1 MRIIR
6 HATNQLGNC
15 SDEECAKNLII
26 HQVLQHQKSNQNSSN
41 LASPH
46 DAVEISRSSIKKR
59 SKSEDFEAEKYI
71 LQRRILNDRKNS
83 SMMKKRAPIP

>member
-6 HATNQLGNC
+6 QATNQLGNC
-15 SDEECAKNLII
+15 SDEESAKNLII
-26 HQVLQHQKSNQNSSN
+26 NQVLQHQLSNQNSSN
-41 LASPH
+41 IASSH
-46 DAVEISRSSIKKR
+46 DTVEITRRSIKKR